1 MESLVRMLASWK
13 SFRERECAVRAC
25 QSCSHSLGMSELRVW
40 GLHLVLLCVLVP
52 GGGGCRETVPAECYG
67 VLALN
72 TAAWKQGNREADLI
86 ESQR

>member
-13 SFRERECAVRAC
+13 SFTERECAVRAC

-40 GLHLVLLCVLVP
+40 GPTFGSAGPP
-52 GGGGCRETVPAECYG
+52 GGGGEGSPRGVLWR

-72 TAAWKQGNREADLI
+72 TAA
-86 ESQR
+86 